1 MAVENILMSQQTRI
15 GTSRSSP
22 TASKWSTGISGVACN
37 IHRISLTEKSSF
49 FVCFPDLVTEDRFS
63 ELMLLVSDLSAG
75 YNQSR
80 VLQGATLQVAA
91 GEVVALLGRN
101 GSGRSTLAKAIMGL
115 VPAQGSI
122 SWRGRELLGLKTF
135 EIARAGLGYVP
146 EGRDVFPDLTVAQNL
161 LLGQKPGAPSGGWS
175 QADVFAMFPQLQQR
189 AGVKAG
195 VLSGGEQQMLAL
207 SRTLMGNPELI
218 IIDEPTEGLA
228 PQLVAQVGAFL
239 TTLKAKGVAV
249 LLIEQKLTIA
259 LDVSDRCLVMG
270 QGRVVFDGTP
280 AALLADAAVQ
290 REWLAV

>member
-1 MAVENILMSQQTRI
+1 MLA
-15 GTSRSSP
+15 
-22 TASKWSTGISGVACN
+22 
-37 IHRISLTEKSSF
+37 IHNLT
-49 FVCFPDLVTEDRFS
+49 
-63 ELMLLVSDLSAG
+63 AG
-75 YNQSR
+75 YDKSR
-80 VLQGATLQVAA
+80 VLQGISLQVAA

-115 VPAQGSI
+115 VAAQGSI
-122 SWRGRELLGLKTF
+122 RWRGRELLGLKTF

-146 EGRDVFPDLTVAQNL
+146 ERREIFPDLTVAHNL
-161 LLGQKPGAPSGGWS
+161 QLGQKPGAPKGGWS
-175 QADVFAMFPQLQQR
+175 QADAFALFPQLQQR
-189 AGVKAG
+189 AGVNAG

-239 TTLKAKGVAV
+239 TTLKARGVAV

-280 AALLADAAVQ
+280 AALQANAAVQ

>member
-1 MAVENILMSQQTRI
+1 M
-15 GTSRSSP
+15 
-22 TASKWSTGISGVACN
+22 
-37 IHRISLTEKSSF
+37 
-49 FVCFPDLVTEDRFS
+49 
-63 ELMLLVSDLSAG
+63 
-75 YNQSR
+75 
-80 VLQGATLQVAA
+80 
-91 GEVVALLGRN
+91 
-101 GSGRSTLAKAIMGL
+101 
-115 VPAQGSI
+115 
-122 SWRGRELLGLKTF
+122 LGLKTF

-146 EGRDVFPDLTVAQNL
+146 EGREVFPDLTVAQNL

-175 QADVFAMFPQLQQR
+175 QADVYAMFPQLQQR

-207 SRTLMGNPELI
+207 CRSLMGNPELI

-239 TTLKAKGVAV
+239 TTLKTRGVAV

-280 AALLADAAVQ
+280 AALQADTNVQ

>member
-1 MAVENILMSQQTRI
+1 MLT
-15 GTSRSSP
+15 
-22 TASKWSTGISGVACN
+22 
-37 IHRISLTEKSSF
+37 IHNLT
-49 FVCFPDLVTEDRFS
+49 
-63 ELMLLVSDLSAG
+63 AG
-75 YNQSR
+75 YDKSR
-80 VLQGATLQVAA
+80 VLQGISLQVAA

-115 VPAQGSI
+115 VAAQGSI
-122 SWRGRELLGLKTF
+122 RWRGRELLGLKTF

-146 EGRDVFPDLTVAQNL
+146 ERREIFPDLTVAHNL
-161 LLGQKPGAPSGGWS
+161 LLGQKPGARSGGWS
-175 QADVFAMFPQLQQR
+175 QADAFALFPQLQQR
-189 AGVKAG
+189 AGVNAG

-239 TTLKAKGVAV
+239 TTLKARGVAV

-259 LDVSDRCLVMG
+259 LDVSDRCVVMG

-280 AALLADAAVQ
+280 AALQANAAVQ